1 MYETKEKHKAVKQC
15 EASFREESH
24 TVIEKETEEK
34 HFNEA

>member
-1 MYETKEKHKAVKQC
+1 MYEMKEKHKAVRQC

-24 TVIEKETEEK
+24 TITEEEKEEK